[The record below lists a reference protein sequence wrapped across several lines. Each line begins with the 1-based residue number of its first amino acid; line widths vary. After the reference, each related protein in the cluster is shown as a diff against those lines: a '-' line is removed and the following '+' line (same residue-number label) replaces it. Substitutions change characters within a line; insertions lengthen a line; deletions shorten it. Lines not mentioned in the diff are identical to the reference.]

1 MASSKKSGFA
11 NTYARRLVISDTF
24 AIAIAIFVAYMVMF
38 DDITSVAAS
47 AKSEG
52 LLRITLNAPAR
63 AWAMGLFWL
72 VALKVFNTRDHR
84 IVGSETE
91 EYKRVFNASASV
103 LGLLALASLFLKLDV
118 SRLFIS
124 YSLMAGTAMLMI
136 SRWVWRRWLRRQRRL
151 GNYRDAVAISG
162 PAGLVTELIEKL
174 RKDPTSTFTPT
185 LIIAIKE
192 SDVAKFMPLG
202 IPVTTSFDDP
212 AALLVEQGIEVLI
225 LAGSDNLSGTRFK
238 SIAWNLEGSDIDLI
252 VAPGLVEASTPRVHT
267 RPVSGIP
274 FLEVESPTF
283 EGGRFAAKQTF
294 DIVASLLLI
303 LIFSPVLFIT
313 ALAVKLSDRGP
324 IFFSQ
329 ERHGRNG
336 EIFRM
341 IKFRS
346 MRVGAE
352 KQHEELKKMSESEL
366 VNTNMFKLPN
376 DPRITKVGKFIRRY
390 SIDELPQLFNVLRGD
405 MSLVGPRPPLP
416 SEVKDY
422 ETHVHRRLL
431 VKPGITGIWQVSG
444 RASLSWEETIRLD
457 LDYVE
462 NWSFTG
468 DLLIL
473 LKTFG
478 AVVAGSGAM

>member
-1 MASSKKSGFA
+1 MAKTKSSGYSR
-11 NTYARRLVISDTF
+11 TYARRLVISDIL
-24 AIAIAIFVAYMVMF
+24 AIAVAISVSYTVMF
-38 DDITSVAAS
+38 DDITSVAAQ
-47 AKSEG
+47 ATSEG
-52 LLRITLNAPAR
+52 LLRISLNAPAR

-72 VALKVFNTRDHR
+72 LALRVYNTRDHR
-84 IVGSETE
+84 IVGSENE

-103 LGLLALASLFLKLDV
+103 LGLLALSSLFLKLDV
-118 SRLFIS
+118 SRLFVS
-124 YSLMAGTAMLMI
+124 YSLIGGTLLLI
-136 SRWVWRRWLRRQRRL
+136 TSRWVWRLWLRRQRRL

-162 PAGLVTELIEKL
+162 PAGIVTELVEKL

-185 LIIAIKE
+185 LLIAIKE
-192 SDVAKFMPLG
+192 QDVAKLMTLG
-202 IPVTTSFDDP
+202 IPVTMSFDDP
-212 AALLVEQGIEVLI
+212 AALLAEQGIDVLI

-238 SIAWNLEGSDIDLI
+238 SIAWNLEGSDVDLI

-267 RPVSGIP
+267 RPVSGIS

-294 DIVASLLLI
+294 DFISSSILI
-303 LIFSPVLFIT
+303 AIFSPVLLIA
-313 ALAVKLSDRGP
+313 ALAVKLSDGGP
-324 IFFSQ
+324 VFFKQ

-346 MRVGAE
+346 MKVGSE
-352 KQHEELKKMSESEL
+352 KLHEELKKISEAEL

-390 SIDELPQLFNVLRGD
+390 SIDELPQLFNVLKGD

-444 RASLSWEETIRLD
+444 RASLSWEETVRLD

-473 LKTFG
+473 LKTFSAVLGKNG
-478 AVVAGSGAM
+478 AY